1 MSNVQLKSGLDAIV
15 RELASVPGVPATASA
30 QVGARVASISAKIDW
45 TNGLDTS
52 AVPPE
57 MAHINPKGGGVAGLI
72 GALAGLPRV
81 GSSSSAGDEEW
92 LRSIGIAGHEDLLDQ
107 EQCDHSDS
115 LDQLVQKSSECA
127 DSVNKID
134 SAANTGI
141 QMIINIL
148 LSLIHSV
155 KGVPFLKLG
164 ASVAAPIL
172 QGLLSIERTVE
183 DRNESIGGCYDG
195 LRELCDGTCDTP
207 PPDTKKF
214 TSPEKCDSAPAP
226 QPAPK
231 SEPCPEPTPAPATQ
245 PSAAEPCPST
255 TPAQAAPAPAAPET
269 VTPAKTPPPAVAP
282 ASATAPPPPQ
292 TVVET
297 TPASCPETSPRP
309 PAPTIPAAAGLAG
322 GGVNITVNIDANL
335 PVPPSVPPIGP
346 AGDCIVGQ
354 VTAGLEAF
362 GQSVADAFSQ
372 MECPLPPVEECPE
385 PAPEPQPEAEPE
397 CEEAPVPAP
406 EPQPEAE
413 PECDENGTIAP
424 PPELAEVEEPP
435 APPKKGLVEPAAMTP
450 PVEQA
455 PVEKPAPAEA
465 QAPQQAVEE
474 QSAQQQKPEEQQR
487 ARKTGAW

>member
-92 LRSIGIAGHEDLLDQ
+92 LRSIGIAGHEDRLDQ

-207 PPDTKKF
+207 PPDTKQF

-231 SEPCPEPTPAPATQ
+231 PEPCPEPTPAPASQ
-245 PSAAEPCPST
+245 PSAAEPCPPT

-282 ASATAPPPPQ
+282 APATAPPPPQ

-385 PAPEPQPEAEPE
+385 PAPEPAPQP
-397 CEEAPVPAP
+397 P

-474 QSAQQQKPEEQQR
+474 QSTQQQKPEEQQR